1 MVTQQHHHR
10 PTLKQS
16 NKSFKSKHAS
26 KGSLKD
32 AQKGK
37 APRSSP
43 KLHST
48 ISNDSAQLRL
58 NRRNAAKQA
67 QLTKRQSLVD
77 SRRLFGSGGTPRIVV
92 VVSLTSDVDSRSC
105 VERLALALGEV
116 VDGKEKLNAPR
127 FKTSLQFLFPDTFY
141 STLDALL
148 IADYLLLVL
157 SPSVEVDEKGETLMR
172 TMQSVGMPSVVAVA
186 GGSIQE
192 TSTKTSKEQKE
203 ILKSLLSFTQ
213 YFVPSLSRV
222 YDLSSPPSSASS
234 EALNTVRAL
243 CESTPA
249 EIKWRTGRSYLLA
262 DQLAW
267 VELDSNNDSKKD
279 AEPTVLGSLSMTG
292 IIRGASLDPNR
303 LVHLPGWGDYQID
316 KILSAPLP
324 RPTKTT
330 SKTNADFMD
339 QDDAP
344 LESILLAEP
353 TPSEADSL
361 ASTNPTDDEEEL
373 QREQTWPT
381 DEEMRAADRDIDLD
395 VEGQEPI
402 PDAPKGTTPKRIK
415 RLPKG
420 MSEYQAA
427 WVVDSDEEGDDD
439 DSDEQNDADSDADA
453 VEKDAAMDEADE
465 VDDDAESS
473 TGGKK
478 KVRFGDEEDF
488 EDLPQDEEEA
498 QLASWR
504 LAREKEK
511 EREKEEQ
518 THTLFPDEL
527 DTPQHIPA
535 QQRFARYRGL
545 RSFRTSPWDPYEN
558 LPREYGR
565 IFSWEGQG
573 DRRGGGAFK
582 RMERSIMKRV
592 EKEGKGIEPGTR
604 VTVVLKKVPRNVY
617 LQHASSST
625 SLSIASK
632 SPSPLSLFALHPH
645 EHKKTVLN
653 LTAIRN
659 TEYTRSV
666 RSKDPLVL
674 FMGFRRLKVKPIYS
688 AYEGGKIPPNNVHKF
703 LRYLRHGGTSMA
715 TIYGPVMFGSG
726 KVSCV
731 LLREA
736 DVEASA
742 SGTPALVAS
751 GTLAAPSTTRIIA
764 KRVIL
769 TGHPFKV
776 HKKTATVRY
785 MFFNATDVEYFSPIQ
800 LHTKHGRTGHIKE
813 SLGTHGYFK
822 AHFDGPISQMDTVCM
837 SLYKRVWPRWSET
850 VREIEDKGRNVVFDE
865 HNNRKAEWAGSVGE
879 DVDMS

>member
-105 VERLALALGEV
+105 VELLALALGEV

-213 YFVPSLSRV
+213 YFVPSLNRV

-243 CESTPA
+243 CESIPA

-267 VELDSNNDSKKD
+267 VESDSNNDSKKD

-324 RPTKTT
+324 RPSKTT

-361 ASTNPTDDEEEL
+361 ASTNPMDDEEEL

-427 WVVDSDEEGDDD
+427 WVVDSDDEGDDND
-439 DSDEQNDADSDADA
+439 EDEQNDADSDVDA

-478 KVRFGDEEDF
+478 KVRFGDQEDY

-592 EKEGKGIEPGTR
+592 EKEGKGIEPSTR
-604 VTVVLKKVPRNVY
+604 VTVVLKKVPRN
-617 LQHASSST
+617 
-625 SLSIASK
+625 

-785 MFFNATDVEYFSPIQ
+785 MFFNAADVDYFSPIQ
-800 LHTKHGRTGHIKE
+800 LHTKQGRTGHIKE

-850 VREIEDKGRNVVFDE
+850 R
-865 HNNRKAEWAGSVGE
+865 
-879 DVDMS
+879 

>member
-16 NKSFKSKHAS
+16 NKAFKSKHTT

-37 APRSSP
+37 VPRSSP

-48 ISNDSAQLRL
+48 TSNDSAQLRL

-77 SRRLFGSGGTPRIVV
+77 SRRLFSSGGTPRIVAV
-92 VVSLTSDVDSRSC
+92 VPLTSDIDSRLC
-105 VERLALALGEV
+105 VERLALVLGETV
-116 VDGKEKLNAPR
+116 EGSGESRSKLHASR
-127 FKTSLQFLFPDTFY
+127 FKTSLEFLFPTTFY

-148 IADYLLLVL
+148 IADYVLIIL
-157 SPSVEVDEKGETLMR
+157 SPSVEVDEQGETLMR
-172 TMQSVGMPSVVAVA
+172 TMQSVGMPSVVAIV
-186 GGSIQE
+186 GESTQE
-192 TSTKTSKEQKE
+192 TATTTSKEHKE

-213 YFVPSLSRV
+213 YFVPSLNRV
-222 YDLSSPPSSASS
+222 YDLSSSASS
-234 EALNTVRAL
+234 EALNTIRAL

-249 EIKWRTGRSYLLA
+249 EVKWRAGRSYLLA
-262 DQLAW
+262 DQLQWAKSMTDPTS
-267 VELDSNNDSKKD
+267 ELS
-279 AEPTVLGSLSMTG
+279 TLGSLSITG

-303 LVHLPGWGDYQID
+303 LVHIPSWGDYQIE

-324 RPTKTT
+324 RSTRTASKTT
-330 SKTNADFMD
+330 SNLDSMD
-339 QDDAP
+339 QSDISVEP
-344 LESILLAEP
+344 LLLAEP

-361 ASTNPTDDEEEL
+361 VSTNSTDDEEEL
-373 QREQTWPT
+373 RREQTWPT
-381 DEEMRAADRDIDLD
+381 DEDMDRAGHDIDLD
-395 VEGQEPI
+395 LEGQEPI
-402 PDAPKGTTPKRIK
+402 PDAPTGTTPKRIK
-415 RLPKG
+415 RMPKG

-427 WVVDSDEEGDDD
+427 WIVDSDVEEDDEEDDDKENRVDFKIDTPEGDDVAMEEDEEEAEGD
-439 DSDEQNDADSDADA
+439 DGISGG
-453 VEKDAAMDEADE
+453 
-465 VDDDAESS
+465 
-473 TGGKK
+473 GGKR
-478 KVRFGDEEDF
+478 KVRFGDEADF
-488 EDLPQDEEEA
+488 EDLSQDEEDA

-504 LAREKEK
+504 LAREKNK

-518 THTLFPDEL
+518 THTLFPDEI

-573 DRRGGGAFK
+573 DKRGGGAFK
-582 RMERSIMKRV
+582 RMERSIIKKI
-592 EKEGKGIEPGTR
+592 EKEGGGVEPGTR
-604 VTVVLKKVPRNVY
+604 VTIVLKNVPQSVH
-617 LQHASSST
+617 LHHTITTT
-625 SLSIASK
+625 SNFS
-632 SPSPLSLFALHPH
+632 SPLTLFALLPH
-645 EHKKTVLN
+645 EHKQTVLN
-653 LTAIRN
+653 FTITRN
-659 TEYTRSV
+659 TEYTDPV
-666 RSKDPLVL
+666 RSKDPMVL
-674 FMGFRRLKVKPIYS
+674 CMGFRRLKIKPVYS
-688 AYEGGKIPPNNVHKF
+688 AFEGGKIPLNNVHKF
-703 LRYLRHGGTSMA
+703 LRYLPHGDTSMA

-731 LLREA
+731 LLRETGV
-736 DVEASA
+736 DVIFSTT
-742 SGTPALVAS
+742 SPTPALVAS
-751 GTLAAPSTTRIIA
+751 GTLASPSTTRIIA

-785 MFFNATDVEYFSPIQ
+785 MFFNAEDVNYFSPIQ
-800 LHTKHGRTGHIKE
+800 LHTKHGRIGHIKE

-837 SLYKRVWPRWSET
+837 SLYKRVWPRWSEA
-850 VREIEDKGRNVVFDE
+850 VHAVQGNGES
-865 HNNRKAEWAGSVGE
+865 AGSNETIEVVE
-879 DVDMS
+879 DVDMD